1 MAFEKVHYVDNVT
14 VIGAKNLNDIQDE
27 FDKKLDIDFG
37 TANKGKFLTVGNDGK
52 ITAVS
57 MPSAAGVSF

>member
-27 FDKKLDIDFG
+27 FDNKLDIDFG
-37 TANKGKFLTVGNDGK
+37 AASAGKFLAVGNDGRV
-52 ITAVS
+52 TAVS
-57 MPSAAGVSF
+57 LPSAAGVSF